1 MICEEERLSHA
12 FVHCKY
18 WPHGKKC
25 MYKVVKGFIYFK
37 KSETM
42 PKPKFKMEKLCHG
55 IYSKFG
61 QYYRYYITMYDFDH
75 IIQFSTPYL
84 ELDFQMDV
92 GKCDFFHCFFEMW
105 LSLDSYLNLL

>member
-61 QYYRYYITMYDFDH
+61 QYYRYYITNNHVWLQSYHTVFN
-75 IIQFSTPYL
+75 PYM
-84 ELDFQMDV
+84 ELDFQMDF
-92 GKCDFFHCFFEMW
+92 GK
-105 LSLDSYLNLL
+105 